1 MSELHILTGGEKLW
15 THDTAACKTET
26 NCSIHNPSFHHMTLW
41 PMHWRGDRRMMERIC
56 EHGVG
61 HPDPDDAIYRA
72 TQGDHDTTHGCD
84 LCCQPTP
91 VATDT
96 TLVDYLPI
104 QRGQDQEAS
113 DLQV

>member
-26 NCSIHNPSFHHMTLW
+26 NCSIHNPSFHHMILW

-72 TQGDHDTTHGCD
+72 TQGDNNTTHGCD
-84 LCCQPTP
+84 LCCRSIL
-91 VATDT
+91 VASDDNEDHDT
-96 TLVDYLPI
+96 VVQSPE
-104 QRGQDQEAS
+104 DQQAS
-113 DLQV
+113 DLHV